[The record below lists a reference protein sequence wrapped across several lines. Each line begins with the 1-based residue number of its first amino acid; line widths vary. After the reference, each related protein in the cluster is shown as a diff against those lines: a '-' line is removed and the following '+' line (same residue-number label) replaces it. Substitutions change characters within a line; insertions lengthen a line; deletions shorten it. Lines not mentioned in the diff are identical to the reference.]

1 MVSRRRKSGS
11 GSGRR
16 HGHST
21 GVVAWMDPRDFVFPD
36 EDAVV
41 GQGLVSVVK
50 RAFYV
55 SSG

>member
-1 MVSRRRKSGS
+1 
-11 GSGRR
+11 
-16 HGHST
+16 
-21 GVVAWMDPRDFVFPD
+21 MDLRDFVFPE